1 MSIESIRS
9 LPLTLLQYSGKEVD
23 NLEESIDRQIAI
35 LIRIIS
41 ENYVGTST
49 PFDFARIA
57 EYFTLDVIS
66 DIAFG
71 KAFGFLAENRD
82 MFDYIKTTEE
92 TLPFVVVVG
101 ILPSLNKILQIK
113 AINKFFIPSVKDKL
127 GLGKIMG
134 LFYAFSWILPK
145 H

>member
-1 MSIESIRS
+1 M
-9 LPLTLLQYSGKEVD
+9 
-23 NLEESIDRQIAI
+23 
-35 LIRIIS
+35 
-41 ENYVGTST
+41 
-49 PFDFARIA
+49 A

-113 AINKFFIPSVKDKL
+113 AINKLFMPSVKDKL

-134 LFYAFSWILPK
+134 LFYSM
-145 H
+145 